1 MKSLQTIM
9 RELLS
14 ELPIEQQRRISNFQ
28 ALDNWPDIVGEK
40 IAAVTEPVKLERE
53 VLLIQVKEAAWKTD
67 LQFMKMDI
75 LKTIVEKTGLKLK
88 DLKFV

>member
-14 ELPIEQQRRISNFQ
+14 ELPIEQQHRISNFQ

-40 IAAVTEPVKLERE
+40 IAAVTEPVKLERQI
-53 VLLIQVKEAAWKTD
+53 LMIQVTEAAWKTD
-67 LQFMKMDI
+67 LQFMKMEI
-75 LKTIVEKTGLKLK
+75 LKTIIEKTGLKLK

>member
-1 MKSLQTIM
+1 M